1 MQRPLEQ
8 DAYIRSA
15 DCYYMNRDFKTAVP
29 MYNKVLEYSWPASD
43 YATFQKAMVAGVNNS
58 SEKIELM
65 NGLIRKY
72 PGSDLVV
79 DANMEIANTYLSNEQ
94 YRESLSYLKIVI
106 QQ

>member
-1 MQRPLEQ
+1 
-8 DAYIRSA
+8 
-15 DCYYMNRDFKTAVP
+15 

-58 SEKIELM
+58 SEKISLL

-72 PGSDLVV
+72 PSSDLVP

-94 YRESLSYLKIVI
+94 YRESLPYLKNVI
-106 QQ
+106 STQRERCAETKGSPAFRPGLL

>member
-1 MQRPLEQ
+1 
-8 DAYIRSA
+8 
-15 DCYYMNRDFKTAVP
+15 

-58 SEKIELM
+58 SEKISLL

-72 PGSDLVV
+72 PSSGLVA

-94 YRESLSYLKIVI
+94 YRESLPYLKNVT
-106 QQ
+106 QRQRKRCTKTQCLASFRTGQLQSRQ